1 MNLLRERLINRKT
14 ETPEEIEKRLSRI
27 SLETAMKDAFDEV
40 VVNDQLEKAV
50 HKTET
55 LIKQIKE
62 RC

>member
-1 MNLLRERLINRKT
+1 LINRKT